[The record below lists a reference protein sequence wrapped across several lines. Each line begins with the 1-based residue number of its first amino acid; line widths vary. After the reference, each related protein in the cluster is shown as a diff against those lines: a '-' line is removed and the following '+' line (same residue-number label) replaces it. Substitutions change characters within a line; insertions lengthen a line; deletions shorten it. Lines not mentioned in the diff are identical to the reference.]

1 MVTVSDQVSD
11 RDGVDLVTG
20 IEQFTFSDGTVALAD
35 IAGGGSTE
43 DPAPDPDP
51 PPIVPTQGADSL
63 TGTSGNDVINALGG
77 NDVILG
83 AGGSD
88 IMLGALGDDY
98 LVGGAGHDQMMG
110 DLGGPA
116 DGPEN
121 VAAAY
126 MGNDTLHGGA
136 GIDTLRGEYG
146 DDELDGGADGDKLSG
161 GWGSDLLTGGGG
173 NDTINGGG
181 GEDVA
186 FFTGARGQYLVTL
199 SGDMV
204 TVSDQVSD
212 RDGVDLVTGIEQ
224 FTFSDGTVALADIA
238 DALDGDTADF
248 LPNGGAGDDLFVFE
262 KGDGVDQISQF
273 SPGVGLEDI
282 GDLAGN
288 TEISGVENVQ
298 SVVSPVSADTIIDSG
313 SGDSV
318 QLLGVDTGGLH
329 QDDFL
334 F

>member
-1 MVTVSDQVSD
+1 M
-11 RDGVDLVTG
+11 
-20 IEQFTFSDGTVALAD
+20 
-35 IAGGGSTE
+35 
-43 DPAPDPDP
+43 
-51 PPIVPTQGADSL
+51 
-63 TGTSGNDVINALGG
+63 
-77 NDVILG
+77 
-83 AGGSD
+83 
-88 IMLGALGDDY
+88 
-98 LVGGAGHDQMMG
+98 
-110 DLGGPA
+110 
-116 DGPEN
+116 
-121 VAAAY
+121 
-126 MGNDTLHGGA
+126 
-136 GIDTLRGEYG
+136 
-146 DDELDGGADGDKLSG
+146 
-161 GWGSDLLTGGGG
+161 
-173 NDTINGGG
+173 
-181 GEDVA
+181 
-186 FFTGARGQYLVTL
+186 
-199 SGDMV
+199 
-204 TVSDQVSD
+204 
-212 RDGVDLVTGIEQ
+212 
-224 FTFSDGTVALADIA
+224 ALADIA